1 MSQHSELLDMALEK
15 SKLAVN
21 RDSGVGDK
29 ASLHMYKEAVEA
41 LQKVLD
47 TDLTGNKSKLKSIQE
62 SYLKRIEFLSSS
74 LTKLNVV
81 TPIQRQKE
89 LLEIKPSTS
98 TPITIRKK
106 SNPKNNNNN
115 RYSTDFSSNH
125 EKLSKQDY
133 FDPDSPDTMFFEKQF
148 KIDFKPK
155 AVIAEEIFHPHM
167 EPSVS
172 TSSSFQAILGRKK
185 NSKLLTEENNLKSTL
200 VSYLQYNKKT
210 AVDLGRSKSKKKWS
224 MNTITNNQQSNKTPY
239 MSSQS
244 SLYSV
249 NEDTT
254 TTTTTTTSI
263 TLMDTFLETMT
274 QGGFITSNLYAP
286 KDLWFQSNI
295 RLPATDAKIVACEL
309 LFVILGKMEKR
320 KDFHDFTAIEIDLSI
335 LEHTLNHIKDTLI
348 KKLGCL
354 IPENDSTE
362 TNSSSSRYSFMGGSS
377 GIKTTQTLAAWSSKL
392 SKSVER
398 MKFEASKAIPTSDQ
412 NNEAYIKT
420 LIRLFTLAKVLDQWN
435 TIIEGVAHQK
445 PLTYKR
451 AFLTIQ
457 RCINLFKV
465 TVCEFVLKDY
475 EALLDKWLKR
485 SSDWMFD

>member
-1 MSQHSELLDMALEK
+1 MSQHSELLDLALEK
-15 SKLAVN
+15 SNLAVN

-29 ASLHMYKEAVEA
+29 VSVHMYKEAVDA
-41 LQKVLD
+41 LQRVLD

-81 TPIQRQKE
+81 TPIQRQKA
-89 LLEIKPSTS
+89 LLELKPSTS

-106 SNPKNNNNN
+106 SNLKNNNNN
-115 RYSTDFSSNH
+115 RYSTDFSNH

-155 AVIAEEIFHPHM
+155 SVTEEIFHPHM

-172 TSSSFQAILGRKK
+172 TSSFQTILGRKK
-185 NSKLLTEENNLKSTL
+185 NSKLTEENNLKSTL

-210 AVDLGRSKSKKKWS
+210 VDLGRSKSKKKWS
-224 MNTITNNQQSNKTPY
+224 MNTTTNNQQNNKTPY

-254 TTTTTTTSI
+254 TSI
-263 TLMDTFLETMT
+263 TLMDTFLESMT

-295 RLPATDAKIVACEL
+295 WLPATDAKIVACEL
-309 LFVILGKMEKR
+309 LFVILEKMEKR
-320 KDFHDFTAIEIDLSI
+320 KDFHDFSAIEIDLSV
-335 LEHTLNHIKDTLI
+335 LEQTLNHIKDTLI

-354 IPENDSTE
+354 IPENDSVE
-362 TNSSSSRYSFMGGSS
+362 TNSSRYSFMGGSS
-377 GIKTTQTLAAWSSKL
+377 GIKTTQTLSAWSSKL